1 MSDSPNDS
9 NHINGRRAMDDLE
22 LVDTSHKLTYEE
34 LTELKKLAQLS
45 KSTRIVFG
53 VIFGVLTVL
62 GIPTII
68 SWFNKHWI

>member
-1 MSDSPNDS
+1 MSDTSNDS